1 MKIRRGRWLGGGQRH
16 AVRRSECGGTLEEGE
31 DGVAWVEGGGDVLEE
46 GEDGA
51 GTLEDG
57 GRVAAA
63 RWRRARTA
71 PDIREE
77 RVRVRWD

>member
-1 MKIRRGRWLGGGQRH
+1 MRRR
-16 AVRRSECGGTLEEGE
+16 AVRSATRSWVEGSGGTLEEGE